1 MVLVCCS
8 GSAVALTPEQLSCD
22 AILQA
27 WYAGEQGGNAMADV
41 LFGDY
46 NPGGKLA
53 VTFYKDD
60 TQLPDFDDYRM
71 QGRTY
76 RYFRGEPLYPFGYG
90 LSYTT
95 FHVGKAKY
103 IEPRGDKP
111 AAVSLTV
118 TNTGRREG
126 TEVVQLYL
134 RRPAD
139 TEGPLKTLRGYQRVT
154 LQPGQTKTVVI
165 DMPREN
171 FEVWDALTNS
181 MRVLPGQYELMVGTS
196 SADKD
201 LQKITVTL

>member
-1 MVLVCCS
+1 M
-8 GSAVALTPEQLSCD
+8 
-22 AILQA
+22 
-27 WYAGEQGGNAMADV
+27 
-41 LFGDY
+41 
-46 NPGGKLA
+46 
-53 VTFYKDD
+53 
-60 TQLPDFDDYRM
+60 
-71 QGRTY
+71 
-76 RYFRGEPLYPFGYG
+76 
-90 LSYTT
+90 
-95 FHVGKAKY
+95 
-103 IEPRGDKP
+103 
-111 AAVSLTV
+111 

-154 LQPGQTKTVVI
+154 LQPGETKTITI